1 MEASIINPEISL
13 NLRRHDQEH
22 ISTYR
27 LFELRYL
34 RVTKTTKHSEEF
46 DETVRRHIDD
56 DY

>member
-1 MEASIINPEISL
+1 MKASIINPEISL